1 MSKISLAA
9 KGGQIQDHA
18 VSFPRDLVPQA
29 RTNLGAHA
37 RLRCGLFDRGF
48 LDGADLW
55 WLTQQGSRFVVPAT
69 ANMAVTADAPALA
82 TAGAGLVARRVH
94 TVAPGQGKHRWTAR
108 LETEVVGLPDL
119 TPYDQYGPEEHAQQ
133 RYRKDFEGHPRNA
146 VVVRK
151 WHSRDYGPGGKGVF
165 LTNEAVDKPLRV
177 FDAYDDRSLSENCC
191 IKESKPA
198 WHLKPPPQKTERAVQ
213 VHVFFTLAMVALATA
228 YRWPAEQAAV
238 GDEPVGWQRWRRQLF
253 QQNRDKVI
261 IFAQGWYG
269 IFHGAEYSLLLG
281 VKLQEP
287 PPEIG
292 SRRDVLKKYGL
303 LGHA

>member
-1 MSKISLAA
+1 MPKIALAA
-9 KGGQIQDHA
+9 KGGQIQDHE
-18 VSFPRDLVPQA
+18 VSFPRALVTQA
-29 RTNLGAHA
+29 RPPLGAHA
-37 RLRCGLFDRGF
+37 RLRCGLFDRGC

-55 WLTQQGSRFVVPAT
+55 GLTPQGLRFVVPAK

-94 TVAPGQGKHRWTAR
+94 TVAHGQGKHRWTAR

-119 TPYDQYGPEEHAQQ
+119 TPYDPYGPEEHAQQ
-133 RYRKDFEGHPRNA
+133 RYRQDFEGHPRNA
-146 VVVRK
+146 VVVRT
-151 WHSRDYGPGGKGVF
+151 WPSRDYGPGGKVVF
-165 LTNEAVDKPLRV
+165 LTHEALAKPLRV

-191 IKESKPA
+191 IKESTQA
-198 WHLKPPPQKTERAVQ
+198 WHLKHPPQKTERAVQ
-213 VHVFFTLAMVALATA
+213 VHVLFTLAMFALATA
-228 YRWPAEQAAV
+228 SRWRAEQAAV

-253 QQNRDKVI
+253 QQNRDKVLI
-261 IFAQGWYG
+261 VAQGWYG
-269 IFHGAEYSLLLG
+269 IFHGAAYSLLLG

-292 SRRDVLKKYGL
+292 RRRDVLKKYGL